1 MQVSFIVDIA
11 NIRNRDAVHLSAM
24 EEWKNFAERE
34 NGTRCREDKTQLF
47 HKKSEQFT
55 NHVYIYICFFYIFH
69 KSYNIQKLNQF

>member
-1 MQVSFIVDIA
+1 MKKCAQKVQVSFIVDIA
-11 NIRNRDAVHLSAM
+11 NIRNRDAMHLSAM

-55 NHVYIYICFFYIFH
+55 NHVYIYMFFLHFPQIV
-69 KSYNIQKLNQF
+69 